1 MPSIAV
7 VSDADCS
14 LSSELTSGLSVHPGG
29 GLVGVVFTVGE

>member
-7 VSDADCS
+7 VSDTDCN
-14 LSSELTSGLSVHPGG
+14 LPAELTSGLSVHPGA